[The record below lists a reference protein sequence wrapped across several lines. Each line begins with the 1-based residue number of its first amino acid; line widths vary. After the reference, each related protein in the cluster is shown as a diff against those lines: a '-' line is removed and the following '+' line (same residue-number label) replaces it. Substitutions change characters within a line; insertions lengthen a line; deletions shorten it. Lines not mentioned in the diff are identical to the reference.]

1 MFVLD
6 KILTCETYDFD
17 DSLLVVQQ
25 VDSSFRCFDNN
36 FKYPLEKSW

>member
-6 KILTCETYDFD
+6 KILTCKTYDFD

-25 VDSSFRCFDNN
+25 VDTSFGCFDNN